1 LIPQR
6 FFGMLASHMENES
19 LVQRDA
25 QLLQQ
30 AMGIGQN
37 LSFILVFAT
46 AAFFA
51 VLGVITVI
59 ASCLDYNIEAP
70 HNFEGV
76 SISGVVMLV
85 VLAIFNAFDYLT
97 KIGDKVALISWSVV
111 CLLIG
116 IFTMA
121 VCVYVWMGLGG
132 AA

>member
-1 LIPQR
+1 
-6 FFGMLASHMENES
+6 
-19 LVQRDA
+19 
-25 QLLQQ
+25 
-30 AMGIGQN
+30 MGIGQN

-51 VLGVITVI
+51 VIGVITVI
-59 ASCLDYNIEAP
+59 ASCLSYDYTVTP
-70 HNFEGV
+70 HTFSGV
-76 SISGVVMLV
+76 SISGIIMV
-85 VLAIFNAFDYLT
+85 VLLAVFNAFDYLT